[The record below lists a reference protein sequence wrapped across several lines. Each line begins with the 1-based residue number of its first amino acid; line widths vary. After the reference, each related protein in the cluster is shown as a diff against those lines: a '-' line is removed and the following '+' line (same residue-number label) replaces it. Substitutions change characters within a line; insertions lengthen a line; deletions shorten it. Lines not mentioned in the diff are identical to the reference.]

1 MTSSAD
7 ATSSLPQAMK
17 DELWG
22 LIRDAQRYRELRK
35 YRPQGVPQISLPFVM
50 GWQIDEDENFTN
62 EAIYIRE
69 GELDDTV
76 DNVLHDQNIYPGD
89 TYDRLLDGYK

>member
-7 ATSSLPQAMK
+7 AVSELPQALK

-35 YRPQGVPQISLPFVM
+35 HRNRGYPEKGIPFAV
-50 GWQIDEDENFTN
+50 GWNTDDDGKPTDQQF
-62 EAIYIRE
+62 YVRE
-69 GELDDTV
+69 GELDNMV
-76 DNVLHDQNIYPGD
+76 DEVLHNQNIYPGEL
-89 TYDRLLDGYK
+89 YDRLLDGYK